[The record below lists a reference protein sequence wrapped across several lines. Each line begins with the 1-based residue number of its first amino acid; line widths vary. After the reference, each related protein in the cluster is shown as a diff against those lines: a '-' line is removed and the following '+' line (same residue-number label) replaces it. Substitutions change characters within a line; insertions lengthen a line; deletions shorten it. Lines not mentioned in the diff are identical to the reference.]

1 MSIAEFDFETYSEAG
16 YIWDAKA
23 KKWGGH
29 SPTNKG
35 ISAVGAAVYSE
46 HASTEVLSL
55 AYDLRDGLGP
65 RVWVPGLP
73 EPLDLFDHIKRG
85 GLIEAFN
92 SAFEYFIWANVC
104 EARMGWPRLP
114 YLQLR
119 DAKAKAMAHNLPGNL
134 KGAAEAVGGADKIKD
149 GKRLINLFSVPRT
162 PTKKDPR
169 QRIHPM
175 DADQGE
181 DAVKLYE
188 YNMGDIIAER
198 GVSERVPDLSAE
210 ELNLWLLDQ
219 KINLGGVSIDIDSV
233 NNCIAIVD
241 QAVAKYERDIPSIT
255 GGQVEKASQASAIR
269 DWVNSHGY
277 SMPDCTADS
286 VDAMLERDL
295 PEPIRRVL
303 WTRSMLGSASVKKL
317 YALKRQTCRD
327 GRLRDIFAYYGAATG
342 RWAGRGPQPQNLPNS
357 GPRVVKCDC
366 CQSYFS
372 REASAKLIACLHGCP
387 GTHGPAEWGVEAVES
402 TLAKA
407 SYGDL
412 EKFEQYYSDPI
423 AAIGGCLRG
432 LFIASEG
439 RDFICSDYSAIEA
452 VCLAAEA
459 GEEWRLEVFRTHGLI
474 YEMSAAKITGVPF
487 EDFIKHKA
495 ETGDHHPL
503 RKKVGKVAELA
514 CFSPDTQVLTKG
526 GYVRIMDI
534 TNNHYLWDGTQWTKS
549 DGAIYKGKRETI
561 IVDGVRVTPSH
572 PVSLGHSWR
581 EASELV
587 SNPSTLQ
594 QALAIGS
601 ENIPSLEPQNTK
613 GRTELSL
620 NAHVVA
626 RKNSPQT
633 QTCIGV
639 SLPGALNVAVRK
651 AAILTSKSIS
661 NTPRLCPALQT
672 VGGYATVLAP
682 LSADA
687 TMKRTPLTKTTE
699 RGEYRYAMTGAAQ
712 SGVFSFTCKLC
723 PDGIMQPL
731 KWTALIQ
738 TAIMSPVISGL
749 YQKLKTALISA
760 PLSKCKNGLTNSNDV
775 YDIANAGPL
784 HRFTIKT
791 DSGHLIVHNSGYQG
805 GLNAWLQFGADEHL
819 EDWEIKEAVQAWRKE
834 SPAITAFWYGLQDAA
849 HAAVMSPGQCFS
861 YRRISYGVKD
871 DVLYCQLPS
880 GRKLAYHKP
889 RLTPETLPWGKEVM
903 KLSYMGNNSD
913 YKRGPKGW
921 LRIDT
926 YGGRLVENVVQ
937 AVARDILAHA
947 LVNLDAAGYD
957 VVLHVHD
964 EIVAE
969 VDAGAGS
976 VEQFEQIMAI
986 MPHWASHYPI
996 KAAGG
1001 WRGKRYRKD

>member
-92 SAFEYFIWANVC
+92 SAFEFFIWANVC
-104 EARMGWPRLP
+104 EARMGWPTLP

-372 REASAKLIACLHGCP
+372 REASTKLIACLHGCP

-407 SYGDL
+407 SYGNL

-514 CFSPDTQVLTKG
+514 
-526 GYVRIMDI
+526 
-534 TNNHYLWDGTQWTKS
+534 
-549 DGAIYKGKRETI
+549 
-561 IVDGVRVTPSH
+561 
-572 PVSLGHSWR
+572 
-581 EASELV
+581 
-587 SNPSTLQ
+587 
-594 QALAIGS
+594 
-601 ENIPSLEPQNTK
+601 
-613 GRTELSL
+613 
-620 NAHVVA
+620 
-626 RKNSPQT
+626 
-633 QTCIGV
+633 
-639 SLPGALNVAVRK
+639 
-651 AAILTSKSIS
+651 
-661 NTPRLCPALQT
+661 
-672 VGGYATVLAP
+672 
-682 LSADA
+682 
-687 TMKRTPLTKTTE
+687 
-699 RGEYRYAMTGAAQ
+699 
-712 SGVFSFTCKLC
+712 
-723 PDGIMQPL
+723 
-731 KWTALIQ
+731 
-738 TAIMSPVISGL
+738 
-749 YQKLKTALISA
+749 
-760 PLSKCKNGLTNSNDV
+760 
-775 YDIANAGPL
+775 
-784 HRFTIKT
+784 
-791 DSGHLIVHNSGYQG
+791 SGYQG

-819 EDWEIKEAVQAWRKE
+819 EEWEIKEAVQAWRKE

-889 RLTPETLPWGKEVM
+889 RLTPETLPGGKEVM

>member
-23 KKWGGH
+23 KKWRGH

-73 EPLDLFDHIKRG
+73 EPLDLFAHIKRG

-104 EARMGWPRLP
+104 EARMGWPGLP

-134 KGAAEAVGGADKIKD
+134 KGAAEAIGGADKIKD

-175 DADQGE
+175 DADQGG

-188 YNMGDIIAER
+188 YNIGDIIAER
-198 GVSERVPDLSAE
+198 GVSERVPDLSPE

-219 KINLGGVSIDIDSV
+219 KINLGGVSIDTDSV

-241 QAVAKYERDIPSIT
+241 QAVAKYERAIPSIT

-269 DWVNSHGY
+269 DWVNGHGY
-277 SMPDCTADS
+277 NMPDCTADT

-295 PEPIRRVL
+295 PEPIRLVL

-317 YALKRQTCRD
+317 YALKRQTCKD

-387 GTHGPAEWGVEAVES
+387 GTHSPAEWGVEAVEA
-402 TLAKA
+402 TLDKA

-412 EKFEQYYSDPI
+412 AKFERYYSDPI

-432 LFIASEG
+432 LFVAAEG
-439 RDFICSDYSAIEA
+439 KDYICSDYSAIEA

-487 EDFIKHKA
+487 EDFISHKA

-514 CFSPDTQVLTKG
+514 
-526 GYVRIMDI
+526 
-534 TNNHYLWDGTQWTKS
+534 
-549 DGAIYKGKRETI
+549 
-561 IVDGVRVTPSH
+561 
-572 PVSLGHSWR
+572 
-581 EASELV
+581 
-587 SNPSTLQ
+587 
-594 QALAIGS
+594 
-601 ENIPSLEPQNTK
+601 
-613 GRTELSL
+613 
-620 NAHVVA
+620 
-626 RKNSPQT
+626 
-633 QTCIGV
+633 
-639 SLPGALNVAVRK
+639 
-651 AAILTSKSIS
+651 
-661 NTPRLCPALQT
+661 
-672 VGGYATVLAP
+672 
-682 LSADA
+682 
-687 TMKRTPLTKTTE
+687 
-699 RGEYRYAMTGAAQ
+699 
-712 SGVFSFTCKLC
+712 
-723 PDGIMQPL
+723 
-731 KWTALIQ
+731 
-738 TAIMSPVISGL
+738 
-749 YQKLKTALISA
+749 
-760 PLSKCKNGLTNSNDV
+760 
-775 YDIANAGPL
+775 
-784 HRFTIKT
+784 
-791 DSGHLIVHNSGYQG
+791 SGYQG

-947 LVNLDAAGYD
+947 LVNLDAAGYN

-976 VEQFEQIMAI
+976 IEQFEQIMAI

>member
-23 KKWGGH
+23 KKWRGH

-73 EPLDLFDHIKRG
+73 EPLDLFDHLKRG

-134 KGAAEAVGGADKIKD
+134 KGAAEAIGGADKIKD

-188 YNMGDIIAER
+188 YNIGDIIAER

-241 QAVAKYERDIPSIT
+241 QAVAKYEQAIPSIT
-255 GGQVEKASQASAIR
+255 GGQVEKASQASAIQ

-277 SMPDCTADS
+277 NMPDCTADT

-295 PEPIRRVL
+295 PEPIRLVL

-317 YALKRQTCRD
+317 YALKRQTCKD

-357 GPRVVKCDC
+357 GPPVSVCSRCNGYVSTSVLACPYCAVV
-366 CQSYFS
+366 Q
-372 REASAKLIACLHGCP
+372 ENPELL
-387 GTHGPAEWGVEAVES
+387 PAEWGMDAVEFALK
-402 TLAKA
+402 LARTRNL
-407 SYGDL
+407 SV
-412 EKFEQYYSDPI
+412 FEHHFSDPI

-432 LFIASEG
+432 LFVASEG
-439 RDFICSDYSAIEA
+439 KDFICSDYSAIEA

-487 EDFIKHKA
+487 EDFISHKA

-514 CFSPDTQVLTKG
+514 
-526 GYVRIMDI
+526 
-534 TNNHYLWDGTQWTKS
+534 
-549 DGAIYKGKRETI
+549 
-561 IVDGVRVTPSH
+561 
-572 PVSLGHSWR
+572 
-581 EASELV
+581 
-587 SNPSTLQ
+587 
-594 QALAIGS
+594 
-601 ENIPSLEPQNTK
+601 
-613 GRTELSL
+613 
-620 NAHVVA
+620 
-626 RKNSPQT
+626 
-633 QTCIGV
+633 
-639 SLPGALNVAVRK
+639 
-651 AAILTSKSIS
+651 
-661 NTPRLCPALQT
+661 
-672 VGGYATVLAP
+672 
-682 LSADA
+682 
-687 TMKRTPLTKTTE
+687 
-699 RGEYRYAMTGAAQ
+699 
-712 SGVFSFTCKLC
+712 
-723 PDGIMQPL
+723 
-731 KWTALIQ
+731 
-738 TAIMSPVISGL
+738 
-749 YQKLKTALISA
+749 
-760 PLSKCKNGLTNSNDV
+760 
-775 YDIANAGPL
+775 
-784 HRFTIKT
+784 
-791 DSGHLIVHNSGYQG
+791 SGYQG

-976 VEQFEQIMAI
+976 IEQFEQIMAI

>member
-1 MSIAEFDFETYSEAG
+1 MIAEFDFETYSEAG
-16 YIWDAKA
+16 YIWNAKA

-73 EPLDLFDHIKRG
+73 EPLDLFDHVKRG

-514 CFSPDTQVLTKG
+514 
-526 GYVRIMDI
+526 
-534 TNNHYLWDGTQWTKS
+534 
-549 DGAIYKGKRETI
+549 
-561 IVDGVRVTPSH
+561 
-572 PVSLGHSWR
+572 
-581 EASELV
+581 
-587 SNPSTLQ
+587 
-594 QALAIGS
+594 
-601 ENIPSLEPQNTK
+601 
-613 GRTELSL
+613 
-620 NAHVVA
+620 
-626 RKNSPQT
+626 
-633 QTCIGV
+633 
-639 SLPGALNVAVRK
+639 
-651 AAILTSKSIS
+651 
-661 NTPRLCPALQT
+661 
-672 VGGYATVLAP
+672 
-682 LSADA
+682 
-687 TMKRTPLTKTTE
+687 
-699 RGEYRYAMTGAAQ
+699 
-712 SGVFSFTCKLC
+712 
-723 PDGIMQPL
+723 
-731 KWTALIQ
+731 
-738 TAIMSPVISGL
+738 
-749 YQKLKTALISA
+749 
-760 PLSKCKNGLTNSNDV
+760 
-775 YDIANAGPL
+775 
-784 HRFTIKT
+784 
-791 DSGHLIVHNSGYQG
+791 SGYQG

-986 MPHWASHYPI
+986 MPPWASHYPI

>member
-1 MSIAEFDFETYSEAG
+1 MIAEFDFETYSEAG
-16 YIWDAKA
+16 YIWNAKA

-46 HASTEVLSL
+46 HPTTEVLSL

-73 EPLDLFDHIKRG
+73 EPLDLFEHIKRG

-92 SAFEYFIWANVC
+92 SAFEFFIWANVC
-104 EARMGWPRLP
+104 EARMGWPALP

-134 KGAAEAVGGADKIKD
+134 KGAAEAIGGADKIKD

-169 QRIHPM
+169 QRVHPM

-188 YNMGDIIAER
+188 YNIGDIIAER

-210 ELNLWLLDQ
+210 ELKLWLLDQ

-269 DWVNSHGY
+269 DWVNGHGY

-372 REASAKLIACLHGCP
+372 REASAKLSACLHGCP
-387 GTHGPAEWGVEAVES
+387 GTHSPAEWGVEAVES

-439 RDFICSDYSAIEA
+439 RDFICSNYSAIEA

-514 CFSPDTQVLTKG
+514 
-526 GYVRIMDI
+526 
-534 TNNHYLWDGTQWTKS
+534 
-549 DGAIYKGKRETI
+549 
-561 IVDGVRVTPSH
+561 
-572 PVSLGHSWR
+572 
-581 EASELV
+581 
-587 SNPSTLQ
+587 
-594 QALAIGS
+594 
-601 ENIPSLEPQNTK
+601 
-613 GRTELSL
+613 
-620 NAHVVA
+620 
-626 RKNSPQT
+626 
-633 QTCIGV
+633 
-639 SLPGALNVAVRK
+639 
-651 AAILTSKSIS
+651 
-661 NTPRLCPALQT
+661 
-672 VGGYATVLAP
+672 
-682 LSADA
+682 
-687 TMKRTPLTKTTE
+687 
-699 RGEYRYAMTGAAQ
+699 
-712 SGVFSFTCKLC
+712 
-723 PDGIMQPL
+723 
-731 KWTALIQ
+731 
-738 TAIMSPVISGL
+738 
-749 YQKLKTALISA
+749 
-760 PLSKCKNGLTNSNDV
+760 
-775 YDIANAGPL
+775 
-784 HRFTIKT
+784 
-791 DSGHLIVHNSGYQG
+791 SGYQG

>member
-16 YIWDAKA
+16 YIWDARA
-23 KKWGGH
+23 KKWRGH

-73 EPLDLFDHIKRG
+73 EPLDLFDHLKRG

-134 KGAAEAVGGADKIKD
+134 KGAAEAIGGADKIKD

-188 YNMGDIIAER
+188 YNIGDIIAER

-241 QAVAKYERDIPSIT
+241 QAVAKYEQAIPSIT

-277 SMPDCTADS
+277 NMPDCTADT

-295 PEPIRRVL
+295 PEPIRLVL

-317 YALKRQTCRD
+317 YALKRQTCKD

-387 GTHGPAEWGVEAVES
+387 GTHSPAEWGVEAVEA
-402 TLAKA
+402 TLSKA

-412 EKFEQYYSDPI
+412 AKFEQYYSDPI

-432 LFIASEG
+432 LFVASEG
-439 RDFICSDYSAIEA
+439 KDYICSDYSAIEA

-487 EDFIKHKA
+487 EDFISHKA

-514 CFSPDTQVLTKG
+514 
-526 GYVRIMDI
+526 
-534 TNNHYLWDGTQWTKS
+534 
-549 DGAIYKGKRETI
+549 
-561 IVDGVRVTPSH
+561 
-572 PVSLGHSWR
+572 
-581 EASELV
+581 
-587 SNPSTLQ
+587 
-594 QALAIGS
+594 
-601 ENIPSLEPQNTK
+601 
-613 GRTELSL
+613 
-620 NAHVVA
+620 
-626 RKNSPQT
+626 
-633 QTCIGV
+633 
-639 SLPGALNVAVRK
+639 
-651 AAILTSKSIS
+651 
-661 NTPRLCPALQT
+661 
-672 VGGYATVLAP
+672 
-682 LSADA
+682 
-687 TMKRTPLTKTTE
+687 
-699 RGEYRYAMTGAAQ
+699 
-712 SGVFSFTCKLC
+712 
-723 PDGIMQPL
+723 
-731 KWTALIQ
+731 
-738 TAIMSPVISGL
+738 
-749 YQKLKTALISA
+749 
-760 PLSKCKNGLTNSNDV
+760 
-775 YDIANAGPL
+775 
-784 HRFTIKT
+784 
-791 DSGHLIVHNSGYQG
+791 SGYQG

-969 VDAGAGS
+969 VDAGTGS
-976 VEQFEQIMAI
+976 IEQFEQIMAI